1 MRQLFAILAV
11 VLWAMTASSAAP
23 RWESVDTP
31 VEMEVISDQKSD
43 DDASVEMAV
52 KEGYVYIGSSRPVTV
67 KVFTILGQLIGRHP
81 PVAHDHPR
89 GVYTQSRLPDTQG
102 HYLIIL
108 PCGDVV
114 TPPLLITTQ

>member
-1 MRQLFAILAV
+1 MRQLLAILAL

-43 DDASVEMAV
+43 DALVEMTV

-67 KVFTILGQLIGRHP
+67 KVFTILGQLISQESLSAGTHRLRMTT
-81 PVAHDHPR
+81 R
-89 GVYTQSRLPDTQG
+89 GVY
-102 HYLIIL
+102 IL
-108 PCGDVV
+108 KVGTSTRRV
-114 TPPLLITTQ
+114 TI